1 MQTQP
6 VRQEDDQQ
14 SIRLVPF
21 RQARVSRR
29 RGRRETVSAPAGSS
43 RDKGKCD
50 PGGGGEEGHGGRN
63 SPASLQGEVKAGLEW
78 VQERLEDSLESVR
91 CMGEGGSLETGRE

>member
-6 VRQEDDQQ
+6 VREEDDQQ
-14 SIRLVPF
+14 SVRLVPF

-50 PGGGGEEGHGGRN
+50 PGGGG
-63 SPASLQGEVKAGLEW
+63 
-78 VQERLEDSLESVR
+78 
-91 CMGEGGSLETGRE
+91 